1 MKLSSLLG
9 GAKNYLSMI
18 FAASVALLGI
28 ALKWSLSSR
37 KRLKQANKQLEA
49 DLEMKEKIEESDMEI
64 DNEWSDRLREENLDK
79 VPDHLSKPR
88 KRL

>member
-1 MKLSSLLG
+1 MISLLLG
-9 GAKNYLSMI
+9 KAKTYLSTI
-18 FAASVALLGI
+18 FAASVALLGL

-64 DNEWSDRLREENLDK
+64 DNKWSDRLREENLDK